1 MRPTTNEYVI
11 EQLEEN
17 GYMAIA
23 PVLNFAKLTNR
34 APRLGDFVPTD
45 EDGNVL
51 KEPNASME
59 KYNHYNVVQSTFQ
72 LRLYESDVSKYQTA
86 KDKVIF
92 AGDWEVLETGF
103 DTLTHHYLDSEYLGK
118 SYSLT
123 VISNGTHNIEFRD
136 NDCGV
141 WLSNKNHIGE
151 LQINRIEDL
160 PREIEFKKGV
170 I

>member
-1 MRPTTNEYVI
+1 MRPTLHDYNLQKLSELDCT
-11 EQLEEN
+11 
-17 GYMAIA
+17 AISD
-23 PVLNFAKLTNR
+23 VLNFTKLTNR
-34 APRLGDFVPTD
+34 APRLGDFVPCD

-51 KEPNASME
+51 EEPKNYYSLGNCKE
-59 KYNHYNVVQSTFQ
+59 
-72 LRLYESDVSKYQTA
+72 YQA
-86 KDKVIF
+86 AQDRVIF
-92 AGDWEVLETGF
+92 AGDWEVVETGF

-118 SYSLT
+118 SYNLT

-151 LQINRIEDL
+151 LQINRIEEL
-160 PREIEFKKGV
+160 PREIEFKDGV